1 MTLDDAVLAQISQS
15 AIILGTFIM
24 SIIGS
29 WIVLELRKLH
39 IRIDRYVDRFDSE
52 MVRLHARLDNHIS
65 ESVEKVHKP
74 IAQFEMHIKNGHKH
88 PD

>member
-1 MTLDDAVLAQISQS
+1 MDNAILAQLSQS

-39 IRIDRYVDRFDSE
+39 MRIDRYVDRFDGE
-52 MVRLHARLDNHIS
+52 MVRLHARLDGHEKDSI
-65 ESVEKVHKP
+65 EKVHKP
-74 IAQFEMHIKNGHKH
+74 IARFEMHLKNGHKH
-88 PD
+88 G